1 MKIKRI
7 SAVVLSVLSVFS
19 CSIPVS
25 SSAWGSIGTDM
36 SIEEME
42 KSVSEQYGQ
51 NYKEWA
57 IYGYSDDFDG
67 VNVKVFKA
75 ENNFRGAVAAVF
87 KGTNIYMTTENK
99 TETENFIKENYPAYN
114 TDREYSE
121 NGYNFRIWTYDYDE
135 SGRDVPDI
143 CNKLK
148 EKDLI
153 SAFDYKI
160 GEYSLHGLAIPE
172 YLTGYPT
179 DFSDKKAN
187 ELMQKLN
194 EFVKNNNLDF
204 SVVLFDRLEMKQF
217 GNGAD
222 EPFFE
227 LPSYVDAEGKYPYYF
242 DMPVVCV
249 IPNEGVSAY
258 EHSEVAKKI
267 YEELGLGE
275 PLAWDQSV
283 NGSISSESE
292 HIDIFNAV
300 WGDANSDGKT
310 SISDSVAILQN
321 LANAEKYPLSPQGKY
336 NADCDGT
343 DGITGLDAAAIQKL
357 DAGIIDKLPEII
369 N

>member
-7 SAVVLSVLSVFS
+7 SAVVLSILSIFS
-19 CSIPVS
+19 CSSPLC

-114 TDREYSE
+114 TDGEYNE
-121 NGYNFRIWTYDYDE
+121 NGYNFRIWTYYYDE
-135 SGRDVPDI
+135 SRKDISDI
-143 CNKLK
+143 CSKLK
-148 EKDLI
+148 EKNLI

-160 GEYSLHGLAIPE
+160 GGYSLHGLAIPE

-179 DFSDKKAN
+179 DFSDKKAD

-194 EFVKNNNLDF
+194 DFVKNNNLDF

-217 GNGAD
+217 GNGVD
-222 EPFFE
+222 TPFFE
-227 LPSYVDAEGKYPYYF
+227 MPSYVDSEGKYPYYF

-258 EHSEVAKKI
+258 EHSETARKI

-321 LANAEKYPLSPQGKY
+321 LANAEKYPLSAQGKY
-336 NADCDGT
+336 NADCDGS
-343 DGITGLDAAAIQKL
+343 DGITGLDAAVIQKL
-357 DAGIIDKLPEII
+357 DTSIIDTLSETFS
-369 N
+369 